1 MRLVVLT
8 AYFFFSLNQVAL
20 ADKVLVAVASN
31 ALKALQS
38 VKKEFEKDTGHKL
51 QISSGS
57 TGKLYAQIVNGAP
70 YDVFLA
76 ANVREPEKLEN
87 TGFIVNGS
95 RFTYARGKLALC
107 STTLELDEV
116 KAKQLLTSGKF
127 NRLALASPRT
137 APYGAAAKQVLEKL
151 SAWKQNKRKFIK
163 GENISQAYQFTAS
176 GNVELGFV
184 ALAQTWKNKIS
195 PFKTCWD
202 VPESYYSPLE
212 QQAVWLKRGKN
223 NPVAK
228 EFVDY
233 LKSGK
238 VKNIFSN
245 DFGYGT

>member
-8 AYFFFSLNQVAL
+8 VFFFFSLNHVAL
-20 ADKVLVAVASN
+20 ADKVIVAVASN
-31 ALKALQS
+31 ALKALQA
-38 VKKEFEKDTGHKL
+38 VKKEFEKDTSHQL

-76 ANVREPEKLEN
+76 ANVREQERLERD
-87 TGFIVNGS
+87 GHIVAGS

-107 STTLELDEV
+107 SISMALDEV
-116 KAKQLLTSGKF
+116 KAKQLLNAGGF

-137 APYGAAAKQVLEKL
+137 APYGAAAKEVLQNL

-184 ALAQTWKNKIS
+184 ALAQTWKNKTS
-195 PFKTCWD
+195 PFKTCWE
-202 VPESYYSPLE
+202 VAETYHAPLE
-212 QQAVWLKRGKN
+212 QQAVWLKRGID
-223 NPVAK
+223 NPAAQA
-228 EFVDY
+228 FINY
-233 LKSGK
+233 IKSNK
-238 VKNIFSN
+238 VKNIFIN
-245 DFGYGT
+245 DFGYGV